1 MNMPIESDP
10 MSIRQLAEQSMQ
22 MKIDNQQEKRDRRL
36 QNNIFRNLSTKMHH
50 EEEEAA
56 ANVPLLTQENESA
69 PPAVE
74 DRPPAAAPVQL
85 HSTGKS
91 NNNMFVWL
99 LVGIAVAGLV
109 AFCVATTTKKSS

>member
-1 MNMPIESDP
+1 MPLESDP

-36 QNNIFRNLSTKMHH
+36 QNNIFRNISTKMHH

-56 ANVPLLTQENESA
+56 ANVPLLTREKESA
-69 PPAVE
+69 PPAQEAVE
-74 DRPPAAAPVQL
+74 DHPAAAPVQL
-85 HSTGKS
+85 HSTGKN

-99 LVGIAVAGLV
+99 LVGIAVVGLV
-109 AFCVATTTKKSS
+109 VFCVATTTKKSS